1 MSNTNK
7 HYIEE
12 EYATEQSRFFKR
24 DIGFIFLYI
33 FLVNILPIIIVFLT
47 FGLVAVFTQQAPWGF
62 SFPISM
68 NISYLLAVIISLAI
82 FRRMHEDAFIPM
94 IRSQIVASAKYK
106 WHILISFTL
115 SVVLFLLLNHFNI
128 FVLNVDAF
136 TVFDI
141 YPLIKGY
148 GSISLIAIFSL
159 TIILNTLICQ
169 LIFRHILIQ
178 ELSRLIPL
186 KITIVLSVILETLYY
201 YPYIN
206 TWWEFIPALILA
218 SSATYLYLKSYR
230 NFMVSYFYQLAVILV
245 LHIFM

>member
-7 HYIEE
+7 HYIDE
-12 EYATEQSRFFKR
+12 EYATKQSRFFKR

-33 FLVNILPIIIVFLT
+33 FLIYILPIIIVFLT
-47 FGLVAVFTQQAPWGF
+47 FGLVAIFTQQAPWGL
-62 SFPISM
+62 SFPIAM

-82 FRRMHEDAFIPM
+82 FRWMHEDTFIPM
-94 IRSQIVASAKYK
+94 IRSQIIASTKYK
-106 WHILISFTL
+106 WHIFISFTL
-115 SVVLFLLLNHFNI
+115 SIVLFLLLNYFDI
-128 FVLNVDAF
+128 FALNVDPF
-136 TVFDI
+136 TVLDH
-141 YPLIKGY
+141 YLLIEGY
-148 GSISLIAIFSL
+148 GSISLMIMFWLI
-159 TIILNTLICQ
+159 IILNILIYQ

-186 KITIVLSVILETLYY
+186 KITIALSVILETLYY
-201 YPYIN
+201 YSFIN

-218 SSATYLYLKSYR
+218 SGATFLYLRSNN

>member
-7 HYIEE
+7 HYIE

-33 FLVNILPIIIVFLT
+33 FLVNILPIVIVFSTL
-47 FGLVAVFTQQAPWGF
+47 GLIAIFTQQAPWDF
-62 SFPISM
+62 FFPISL
-68 NISYLLAVIISLAI
+68 NISCLLAVIISLAI
-82 FRRMHEDAFIPM
+82 FRWMHEDAFIPM

-115 SVVLFLLLNHFNI
+115 SVVLFSLLSHFDI
-128 FVLNVDAF
+128 FALNVDSF
-136 TVFDI
+136 TAFDI
-141 YPLIKGY
+141 YSLIKGY

-159 TIILNTLICQ
+159 IIILNILICQ

-218 SSATYLYLKSYR
+218 SSTTLLYLKSNR
-230 NFMVSYFYQLAVILV
+230 NFMVSYFYQLAVILA

>member
-1 MSNTNK
+1 MSITNK

-12 EYATEQSRFFKR
+12 YATEQSKFFKR

-33 FLVNILPIIIVFLT
+33 FLVNILPIVIVFSTL
-47 FGLVAVFTQQAPWGF
+47 GLIAIFTQQAPWDF
-62 SFPISM
+62 FFPISL
-68 NISYLLAVIISLAI
+68 NISCLLAVIISLAI
-82 FRRMHEDAFIPM
+82 FRWMHEDAFVPM
-94 IRSQIVASAKYK
+94 IRTQIIASAKYK

-115 SVVLFLLLNHFNI
+115 SIILFLLLNHFDI
-128 FVLNVDAF
+128 FALNVDSF
-136 TVFDI
+136 TAFDI
-141 YPLIKGY
+141 YSLIKGY
-148 GSISLIAIFSL
+148 GSISLIALFSL
-159 TIILNTLICQ
+159 IIILNILICQ

-218 SSATYLYLKSYR
+218 SSTTLLYLKSNR
-230 NFMVSYFYQLAVILV
+230 NFMVSYFYQLAVILA

>member
-7 HYIEE
+7 QYIDE

-33 FLVNILPIIIVFLT
+33 FLVNILPIVIVFSTL
-47 FGLVAVFTQQAPWGF
+47 GLIAIFTQQAPWDF
-62 SFPISM
+62 FFPISL
-68 NISYLLAVIISLAI
+68 NISCLLAVIISLAI
-82 FRRMHEDAFIPM
+82 FRWMHEDAFIPM
-94 IRSQIVASAKYK
+94 IRSQVIASAKYK

-115 SVVLFLLLNHFNI
+115 SIILFLLLNHFDI
-128 FVLNVDAF
+128 FALNVDSF
-136 TVFDI
+136 TAFDI
-141 YPLIKGY
+141 YSLIKGY
-148 GSISLIAIFSL
+148 GSISLITLFSL
-159 TIILNTLICQ
+159 IIILNILICQ

-218 SSATYLYLKSYR
+218 SSTTLLYLKSNR

>member
-47 FGLVAVFTQQAPWGF
+47 FGLVAQAPWGF

-68 NISYLLAVIISLAI
+68 NISYLLAVILSLAI

-94 IRSQIVASAKYK
+94 IRSQIIASTKYK

-115 SVVLFLLLNHFNI
+115 SIVLFLLLNYFDI
-128 FVLNVDAF
+128 FALNVDAF

-141 YPLIKGY
+141 YPLIRDY
-148 GSISLIAIFSL
+148 GSISLIVMLWL

-178 ELSRLIPL
+178 ELSRIMPL
-186 KITIVLSVILETLYY
+186 KITIVLSIILETLFY
-201 YPYIN
+201 YPYID

-218 SSATYLYLKSYR
+218 SSATYLYLKSNR

>member
-62 SFPISM
+62 SFPI
-68 NISYLLAVIISLAI
+68 
-82 FRRMHEDAFIPM
+82 RRMHEDAFVPM
-94 IRSQIVASAKYK
+94 IRTQIIASTKYK

-115 SVVLFLLLNHFNI
+115 SVVLFLLLNYFDI
-128 FVLNVDAF
+128 FALNVDAF

-141 YPLIKGY
+141 YPLIRDY
-148 GSISLIAIFSL
+148 GSISLIVMLWL

-178 ELSRLIPL
+178 ELSRIMPL
-186 KITIVLSVILETLYY
+186 KITIVLSIILETLFY

-218 SSATYLYLKSYR
+218 SSATYLYLKSNR

>member
-7 HYIEE
+7 QYLDE

-33 FLVNILPIIIVFLT
+33 FLVNILPIVIVFSTL
-47 FGLVAVFTQQAPWGF
+47 GLIAIFTQQAPRDF
-62 SFPISM
+62 FFPISL
-68 NISYLLAVIISLAI
+68 NISCLLAVIISLAI
-82 FRRMHEDAFIPM
+82 FHRMHEDAYVPM
-94 IRSQIVASAKYK
+94 IRTQIIASTKYK

-115 SVVLFLLLNHFNI
+115 SIILFLLLNHFDI
-128 FVLNVDAF
+128 FALNVDSF
-136 TVFDI
+136 TAFDI
-141 YPLIKGY
+141 YSLIKGY
-148 GSISLIAIFSL
+148 GSISLIALFSL
-159 TIILNTLICQ
+159 IIILNILICQ

-218 SSATYLYLKSYR
+218 SSTTLLYLKSNR

>member
-1 MSNTNK
+1 MSITNK

-12 EYATEQSRFFKR
+12 YATEQSKFFKR
-24 DIGFIFLYI
+24 DIGFIVLYI
-33 FLVNILPIIIVFLT
+33 FLVNILPIVIVFSTL
-47 FGLVAVFTQQAPWGF
+47 GLIAIFTQQAPWDF
-62 SFPISM
+62 FFPISL
-68 NISYLLAVIISLAI
+68 NISCLLAVIISLAI
-82 FRRMHEDAFIPM
+82 FRWMHEDAFVPM
-94 IRSQIVASAKYK
+94 IRTQIIASAKYK

-115 SVVLFLLLNHFNI
+115 SIILFLLLNHFDI
-128 FVLNVDAF
+128 FALNVDSF
-136 TVFDI
+136 TAFDI
-141 YPLIKGY
+141 YSLIKGY
-148 GSISLIAIFSL
+148 GSISLIALFSL
-159 TIILNTLICQ
+159 IIILNILICQ

-218 SSATYLYLKSYR
+218 SSTTLLYLKSNR
-230 NFMVSYFYQLAVILV
+230 NFMVSYFYQLAVILA

>member
-82 FRRMHEDAFIPM
+82 FRRMHEDAFVPM
-94 IRSQIVASAKYK
+94 IRTQIIASTKYK
-106 WHILISFTL
+106 WHILISFT
-115 SVVLFLLLNHFNI
+115 
-128 FVLNVDAF
+128 
-136 TVFDI
+136 
-141 YPLIKGY
+141 
-148 GSISLIAIFSL
+148 
-159 TIILNTLICQ
+159 
-169 LIFRHILIQ
+169 
-178 ELSRLIPL
+178 
-186 KITIVLSVILETLYY
+186 
-201 YPYIN
+201 
-206 TWWEFIPALILA
+206 
-218 SSATYLYLKSYR
+218 
-230 NFMVSYFYQLAVILV
+230 
-245 LHIFM
+245 

>member
-1 MSNTNK
+1 
-7 HYIEE
+7 
-12 EYATEQSRFFKR
+12 
-24 DIGFIFLYI
+24 
-33 FLVNILPIIIVFLT
+33 
-47 FGLVAVFTQQAPWGF
+47 
-62 SFPISM
+62 M

-82 FRRMHEDAFIPM
+82 FRLMHEDAFIPM

-128 FVLNVDAF
+128 FALNVDSF

-186 KITIVLSVILETLYY
+186 KITIVLSIILETLFY

-218 SSATYLYLKSYR
+218 GSATYLYLKSYR

>member
-1 MSNTNK
+1 MSHTNK

-12 EYATEQSRFFKR
+12 YATAQSRFFKR
-24 DIGFIFLYI
+24 DIVFIFLYL
-33 FLVNILPIIIVFLT
+33 FLVNILPIIIVYSTL
-47 FGLVAVFTQQAPWGF
+47 GLIAIFTQQAPLDF
-62 SFPISM
+62 LFPLSLNLSF
-68 NISYLLAVIISLAI
+68 LLAVVISLAI
-82 FRRMHEDAFIPM
+82 FRFMHVDKFVPM
-94 IRSQIVASAKYK
+94 IRSQIIASAKYK
-106 WHILISFTL
+106 WHILISFTICI
-115 SVVLFLLLNHFNI
+115 VIFLLLNHFDI
-128 FVLNVDAF
+128 FALNVDAF
-136 TVFDI
+136 TTFDI
-141 YPLIKGY
+141 YSLIKRY
-148 GSISLIAIFSL
+148 SSISIIAIL
-159 TIILNTLICQ
+159 LLIIILNVLINQ

-218 SSATYLYLKSYR
+218 SSTTLLYLKSNR

>member
-1 MSNTNK
+1 
-7 HYIEE
+7 
-12 EYATEQSRFFKR
+12 
-24 DIGFIFLYI
+24 
-33 FLVNILPIIIVFLT
+33 
-47 FGLVAVFTQQAPWGF
+47 
-62 SFPISM
+62 M

-82 FRRMHEDAFIPM
+82 FRRMHEDAFVPM
-94 IRSQIVASAKYK
+94 IRTQIIASTKYK

-115 SVVLFLLLNHFNI
+115 SVVLFLLLNYFDI
-128 FVLNVDAF
+128 FALNVDAF

-141 YPLIKGY
+141 YPLIRDY
-148 GSISLIAIFSL
+148 GSISLIVMLWL